1 MKYLLILAMQLFLPD
16 LIVPPACSDTLQLE
30 RVKLDGI
37 GSMMTGG
44 GGEQQSLTLTKVDFD
59 KKDTIRLSAIIYRNN
74 AVYKML
80 DGYSYADFLDN
91 NNLFALDLDGKPWR
105 YHLSTQQR
113 EKFITDLP
121 LDGLSGADFNVR
133 KWKGKPGLMIRT
145 DSAILFQGAE
155 ESQSKKI
162 LQLEQFQQLNKAFAG
177 IVSFDIYEDKMLTI
191 LRNADENEETR
202 NFEVCYF
209 DGSKAVSLY
218 RFTSLG
224 DGDVLPA
231 VRFAGPDQYFLSFN
245 DSWGR
250 IQLND
255 IREKKAGPLFCIDSA
270 IIKNITYRNNQLY
283 CEMMK
288 TMTPQA
294 IASMQDYI
302 KLTFSRLNVYKV
314 LNKFDIKQGQ

>member
-1 MKYLLILAMQLFLPD
+1 MKYLLILAMQLFIPD
-16 LIVPPACSDTLQLE
+16 LVAPPACSDTLQFE
-30 RVKLDGI
+30 RLPLDGI

-59 KKDTIRLSAIIYRNN
+59 VKDTIKLSAVIYRNN

-80 DGYSYADFLDN
+80 DGYSYADFLDDN
-91 NNLFALDLDGKPWR
+91 TLFALDADGKPWR
-105 YHLSTQQR
+105 YHLPTQQR

-121 LDGLSGADFNVR
+121 FDGLSGPDFNVR
-133 KWKGKPGLMIRT
+133 KWKGKTGLMVRT
-145 DSAILFQGAE
+145 DSAILFQGAQE
-155 ESQSKKI
+155 QQSKKI
-162 LQLEQFQQLNKAFAG
+162 LQLEQLQQVNKAFAG
-177 IVSFDIYEDKMLTI
+177 IVSFDIYEDKILSV
-191 LRNADENEETR
+191 LRNADENGETR
-202 NFEVCYF
+202 NFEVCYY
-209 DGSKAVSLY
+209 DGSKVVSLF

-231 VRFAGPDQYFLSFN
+231 VRFAGPDQYFLSYN

-255 IREKKAGPLFCIDSA
+255 IREKKAGPLFCTDSA
-270 IIKNITYRNNQLY
+270 IIRNITYSNHQLY

-294 IASMQDYI
+294 IATMQDYI
-302 KLTFSRLNVYKV
+302 RLTFSRLHVYKV
-314 LNKFDIKQGQ
+314 LNKFDIKQGK